1 MARPGRRNYVPTEAT
16 NPQVAAAIRRVFDH
30 WRAEVET
37 LRARL
42 LRVPA
47 ERLAFQA
54 THRRC
59 RAIEIVLRGLY
70 GRQQVGEADLCRAI
84 STYARHVSATKWYHD
99 EPALKIFSIDRLLGD
114 EAELARWL
122 AKGLARTV
130 ADERRA
136 EQALTARRRAEQASL
151 IAEQRAARWRA
162 VQAEVQ
168 RIAHEEPELLARLE
182 EEALSLLGPAMAG
195 RARAFGQTTIT
206 TNRNLANVV
215 HVLVSR
221 RLERAAAAAHDGC
234 APCAACPP
242 ASPKLPQNYLGQ
254 GPNAA
259 GPEQ

>member
-1 MARPGRRNYVPTEAT
+1 VGRLGRGNYVAGQATPPEIAEA
-16 NPQVAAAIRRVFDH
+16 VRRVFDH

-84 STYARHVSATKWYHD
+84 STYARHVAATKWYHD

-122 AKGLARTV
+122 AKGVARTV

-136 EQALTARRRAEQASL
+136 EQALTARRRAEQARL
-151 IAEQRAARWRA
+151 LAEQRAARWRA
-162 VQAEVQ
+162 VQAEVR
-168 RIAHEEPELLARLE
+168 RIAIDEPELLARLE
-182 EEALSLLGPAMAG
+182 EEAMSLLSPAMAG
-195 RARAFGQTTIT
+195 RARAFGQTTIA
-206 TNRNLANVV
+206 TNRDLASVV
-215 HVLVSR
+215 HLLVAK
-221 RLERAAAAAHDGC
+221 RLQATAARGGC
-234 APCAACPP
+234 APVAAGEP
-242 ASPKLPQNYLGQ
+242 ASPKLLQTDLDQ

-259 GPEQ
+259 CSQR